1 MNNDR
6 TKSNAILFSTQNSY
20 AENINKLRNDSRE
33 YGGLMNKNNLRLA
46 SEKKMKILP
55 FKPAQKILSSELN
68 YKPLGIIIL
77 VIIILGFISFFL
89 IYFLKEEKD
98 NKKTSPQTIRAFYSG
113 NNKENISLIN
123 NKFSTLVNNKS
134 IIMRRINITN
144 ESIVIEENLDIVY
157 NNSNNDEELLFEI
170 LVDSTVID
178 FSKMFEGCEDLFSID
193 FSNINSS
200 NVNNLS
206 NTFKNCT
213 SLEKINLDLFNTSK
227 VERMDGLFYSCEN
240 LLEIKGIE
248 TLDTT
253 KLKNISEMFAYCEN
267 LIFVNLSKFNF
278 SNIINKENFFI
289 NNENLQYIDF
299 GNITNINISEIFQK
313 EYKYSKITIQVKN
326 TTNVFV
332 LNDNYSYDWM
342 NFSKENQY
350 LYFICNNKKVVNNCK
365 ECRNNNNNE
374 SNLYC
379 ESCNEGFYLPINKYY
394 SQIKCQE
401 CDKNCTNCNGTKNN
415 CIN

>member
-20 AENINKLRNDSRE
+20 AENINKLRNDSIE

-46 SEKKMKILP
+46 SEKKMNILP

-68 YKPLGIIIL
+68 YKPIAIIIL

-98 NKKTSPQTIRAFYSG
+98 NKNTSSQTIRALYSG

-123 NKFSTLVNNKS
+123 NKFSPLINNKS
-134 IIMRRINITN
+134 IIMRRIDLNN
-144 ESIVIEENLDIVY
+144 ESIVIEENLDIIY
-157 NNSNNDEELLFEI
+157 NNSNKDEELLIEI
-170 LVDSTVID
+170 LVDSTVTD

-193 FSNINSS
+193 FSNIISS

-213 SLEKINLDLFNTSK
+213 SLEKINLGLFDTSK
-227 VERMDGLFYSCEN
+227 VERMDGLFYSCKN
-240 LLEIKGIE
+240 LVEIKGIE
-248 TLDTT
+248 NLDTI
-253 KLKNISEMFAYCEN
+253 KLKNISEMFAYCKD

-278 SNIINKENFFI
+278 SNIINKENVFI
-289 NNENLQYIDF
+289 NNENLHYIDF
-299 GNITNINISEIFQK
+299 GNITNINISKIFQK
-313 EYKYSKITIQVKN
+313 EYKYSKIKIQVKN
-326 TTNVFV
+326 ITNAFV
-332 LNDNYSYDWM
+332 LEETYNYDWM
-342 NFSKENQY
+342 NFTKENQN
-350 LYFICNNKKVVNNCK
+350 LYFICNYGNEENKCK
-365 ECRNNNNNE
+365 ECKNNNTNE
-374 SNLYC
+374 SNIYC
-379 ESCNEGFYLPINKYY
+379 GSCKKGYYLPINKYY

-401 CDKNCTNCNGTKNN
+401 CDKKCSNCNGTKYN

>member
-46 SEKKMKILP
+46 SEKKMNILP

-98 NKKTSPQTIRAFYSG
+98 NKKTSSQTIIALYSG

-123 NKFSTLVNNKS
+123 NKFSPLINNKS
-134 IIMRRINITN
+134 IIMRRIDLNN
-144 ESIVIEENLDIVY
+144 ESIVIEENLDIIY
-157 NNSNNDEELLFEI
+157 NNSNKDEELLIEI
-170 LVDSTVID
+170 LVDSTVND

-193 FSNINSS
+193 FSYINSS
-200 NVNNLS
+200 NVKYLS

-213 SLEKINLDLFNTSK
+213 SLEKINLDLFDISN

-253 KLKNISEMFAYCEN
+253 KLNNISEMFAYCEN

-278 SNIINKENFFI
+278 SDIINKENVFI
-289 NNENLQYIDF
+289 DNENLQYIDF
-299 GNITNINISEIFQK
+299 GNTTNISGTFQK
-313 EYKYSKITIQVKN
+313 EYNSSNNIIQSKNI
-326 TTNVFV
+326 TNVLF
-332 LNDNYSYDWM
+332 LNDNHNFDWM
-342 NFSKENQY
+342 NFRKENQY
-350 LYFICNNKKVVNNCK
+350 LYSICNNTKVENNCK

-379 ESCNEGFYLPINKYY
+379 ESCNEGYYLPVNKYY
-394 SQIKCQE
+394 SQIKCQK
-401 CDKNCTNCNGTKNN
+401 CDKKCKNCNETKDN
-415 CIN
+415 CVN